1 MRKSFKWRTVIIIA
15 AIFLAAWYLYP
26 TVRLHFLSEEVR
38 EQMDPLALYKL
49 EKKAIKLGLDL
60 RGGMHLVMEV
70 DKRNLTK
77 SEAEDALDRA
87 LEIIRNRIDEF
98 GVAEPVIQ
106 KQGGDRLIVELP
118 GLQDEARAKEL
129 IGRTALLEFKLL
141 RDDEVWQPMLKKI
154 DQNLAAEGIA
164 PEKGETDEEE
174 GETFPELFEEELEQK
189 QEPDQET
196 VLAEMPFSSL
206 LLELGPPGERDYLVK
221 EDNILRV
228 EKLLNNPVVQ
238 DQIPIGSKLAW
249 ASQDEEFS
257 DVVYRRLYLLRER
270 AELTGKTL
278 KNARVAIYQG
288 SDIKR
293 ANKPYVGVEFDRQGA
308 RDLARVS
315 AANVQK
321 RMAIVLDGKVYSAP
335 VIQEKITGGKAEITG
350 GFSMDSARDLAI
362 VLRAG
367 ALPAPVE
374 IIEERTVGPSLGAD
388 SIRMGVRAAIIGLIL
403 VVLFMIVYYKL
414 AGLIANLALLL
425 NVVFIMSVLAGL
437 GATLTLPGIAGIIL
451 TIGMAV
457 DANVLIFE
465 RIREELRAGK
475 TVLSAIDSGY
485 SRAFRTILDA
495 NLTTLITAIVLY
507 QFGTG
512 PIKGFAVTLSIGIV
526 ASMFTAIVITRV
538 IFHFLYAPRPQA
550 QISI

>member
-1 MRKSFKWRTVIIIA
+1 VV
-15 AIFLAAWYLYP
+15 AILLAVWHLYP
-26 TVRLHFLSEEVR
+26 TIKLNLLSTEAK
-38 EQMDPLALYKL
+38 EQMDPLALYNL
-49 EKKAIKLGLDL
+49 ENKTIKLGLDL

-70 DKRNLTK
+70 DKTDLTP
-77 SEAEDALDRA
+77 SESEDALDRA

-106 KQGGDRLIVELP
+106 KQGGERIIVELP
-118 GLQDEARAKEL
+118 GLQDEARAKKL

-141 RDDEVWQPMLKKI
+141 KDEEELQSTLAKI
-154 DQNLAAEGIA
+154 DQALVEVGA
-164 PEKGETDEEE
+164 PTEEIE
-174 GETFPELFEEELEQK
+174 EQEQEVLPELFEEVLQREEV
-189 QEPDQET
+189 PDPESA
-196 VLAEMPFSSL
+196 LAEMPFSSL
-206 LLELGPPGERDYLVK
+206 LVRLGADLAVM
-221 EDNILRV
+221 EDNIPRV
-228 EKLLNNPVVQ
+228 EDMLRSPTVQ
-238 DQIPIGSKLAW
+238 SQIPVGAQLAW
-249 ASQDEEFS
+249 DTEDEEYNR
-257 DVVYRRLYLLRER
+257 VNYRRIYFLNEK

-278 KNARVAIYQG
+278 TNARVEIGQG
-288 SDIKR
+288 MDLKT
-293 ANKPYVGVEFDRQGA
+293 ANKPYVAVEFNKQGA
-308 RDLARVS
+308 RDLTRVT
-315 AANVQK
+315 AANIEK
-321 RMAIVLDGKVYSAP
+321 RLAIVLDEKVYNAP
-335 VIQEKITGGKAEITG
+335 VIEEKIPGGKARITG
-350 GFSMDSARDLAI
+350 NFTMNDARDLAI

-388 SIRMGVRAAIIGLIL
+388 SIRMGVQAAIIGMII

-414 AGLIANLALLL
+414 AGVIANLALLL
-425 NVVFIMSVLAGL
+425 NVIFIMAALAGL

-507 QFGTG
+507 NFGTG

-538 IFHFLYAPRPQA
+538 IFHFLYAQRPQVK
-550 QISI
+550 ISI